1 MNTFMSKNRLKTYTS
16 LLALLFATFGA
27 AANNQ
32 TATTKPVNQQPSSLQ
47 NNGIPIKHST
57 FLHAYEQAWEELDA
71 NKRLEIINTFWTKN
85 SVYSDPSAVA
95 IGPEQ
100 LNDMIS
106 RVRAQYPVWV
116 GTHGKVYSTGD
127 NFWYTWEIRVAEDK
141 LLFSGSDV
149 IKLAKDGK
157 GIEIIGFFSI

>member
-1 MNTFMSKNRLKTYTS
+1 MNTFMSKNRVKAYTS
-16 LLALLFATFGA
+16 LLVLLFATCGA
-27 AANNQ
+27 AADKQ
-32 TATTKPVNQQPSSLQ
+32 TPNTKPENQPPSSLQ
-47 NNGIPIKHST
+47 NAAIPIKHST
-57 FLHAYEQAWEELDA
+57 FLITYEQAWEEMDA
-71 NKRLEIINTFWTKN
+71 NKRLDLIKTFWTKS
-85 SVYSDPSAVA
+85 SVYIDPSVVAV
-95 IGPEQ
+95 GPEQ

-127 NFWYTWEIRVAEDK
+127 NFWYTWEIRGVQGK

-149 IKLAKDGK
+149 VKLSENGK